1 MSKTSS
7 REVFAPKRFSNDFFK
22 QMETVFKVGQKV
34 FDFAYGKG
42 EVINVQNSRYL
53 DNIILV
59 KFDNRGVPVRYSLD
73 GRQINF
79 RAYGGELDPENVA
92 NKPTLSTK
100 EYTLHGFEQKA
111 PAPTYGE
118 ALVKAKTNFNGYP
131 SYELAM
137 AAEALQK
144 LLFLRDYYNKGWRPD
159 WSNTNVLKYVIIV
172 SREKIEIDNTYNIKR
187 ILAFKSKE
195 IRNKFLEEQKELL
208 EIAKP
213 LL

>member
-1 MSKTSS
+1 MK
-7 REVFAPKRFSNDFFK
+7 
-22 QMETVFKVGQKV
+22 TVFKVGQKV

-111 PAPTYGE
+111 PVPTFEEVIKEAHRKGDYYYLHGLEAPSE
-118 ALVKAKTNFNGYP
+118 
-131 SYELAM
+131 ELAEATM
-137 AAEALQK
+137 ALLK
-144 LLFLRDYYNKGWRPD
+144 LLFLRDYYNEGWQPKNSSYVYIITTRNRKLVKD
-159 WSNTNVLKYVIIV
+159 CLMGDFRVLY
-172 SREKIEIDNTYNIKR
+172 
-187 ILAFKSKE
+187 FKSQE
-195 IRNKFLEEQKELL
+195 ISNRFFEEQKELL